1 MNGEADSA
9 IRALIQ
15 KIQPENECQH
25 SIGDGVLRINL
36 KADDL
41 KLWRDTLLGLKEP
54 GNVLLACESNSD
66 ALEATS
72 LTWVVGAAIR
82 SASIDSSQGIVPLLS
97 ELGVSLDLAQALT
110 DHCPGLG
117 ADITWA
123 FYLERHG
130 WLTASPIVDE
140 QLLALAITP

>member
-15 KIQPENECQH
+15 KIQPENEYQH

-41 KLWRDTLLGLKEP
+41 KLWRDTLLGLNEP

-66 ALEATS
+66 ALDATR
-72 LTWVVGAAIR
+72 LTWIVGAAIR
-82 SASIDSSQGIVPLLS
+82 SANIESSEGIVSLLS
-97 ELGVSLDLAQALT
+97 ELGVSLDIAKALPS
-110 DHCPGLG
+110 HCPGLG

-130 WLTASPIVDE
+130 WLTASPVIDE
-140 QLLALAITP
+140 QRLALAVKA